1 MYIFPKEIEKNVKHQ
16 EAPQCIRFCL
26 MLAPLIAL
34 GVRSGF
40 SYKPAG
46 AIHLKENSYTS
57 EQDSD
62 H

>member
-1 MYIFPKEIEKNVKHQ
+1 MDVKHLFLLTFH
-16 EAPQCIRFCL
+16 EAPQQVRFCL
-26 MLAPLIAL
+26 MLAPLRAL

-40 SYKPAG
+40 SYKPAA

-57 EQDSD
+57 EQDSN

>member
-1 MYIFPKEIEKNVKHQ
+1 
-16 EAPQCIRFCL
+16 

-34 GVRSGF
+34 GDRSGF

-57 EQDSD
+57 EQDSN

>member
-1 MYIFPKEIEKNVKHQ
+1 ML
-16 EAPQCIRFCL
+16 CL
-26 MLAPLIAL
+26 MLVPLMAL

-46 AIHLKENSYTS
+46 AIHLKENISVS
-57 EQDSD
+57 EQDSN